1 MLWEIPLPADCRQLL
16 KCINLKIKLM
26 LELDLSKSESLSEG
40 SFLDLNKYAIKIAQ
54 VGLGWKTNE
63 DPNGPNFDLDVSA
76 FLLNADG
83 KVPGL
88 GYVVFHKSKNKNED
102 GRPYSEDGSVLG
114 SIDVIG
120 DEEEDDEDEGGD
132 KEDIIIYFEH
142 VSPIIH
148 EIAIAVSI
156 SIYPNDAHRDPRTK
170 DLNFGMVN
178 NSYIH
183 MWDADTMVEIFRYDL
198 KKNFSSEQAV
208 LFGKFKR
215 TPNNQWEFLACGD
228 GCQGD
233 LNSLGKMLKFF

>member
-1 MLWEIPLPADCRQLL
+1 
-16 KCINLKIKLM
+16 M

-40 SFLDLNKYAIKIAQ
+40 GFLDLSKNFPKLKIAQ
-54 VGLGWKTNE
+54 VGLGWNTNE

-120 DEEEDDEDEGGD
+120 DDDDDDDDGD
-132 KEDIIIYFEH
+132 KEDIIIYFDH

-148 EIAIAVSI
+148 EIAITVSI
-156 SIYPNDAHRDPRTK
+156 SMYPNDAHGDPRTK
-170 DLNFGMVN
+170 NLNFGMVN

-183 MWDADTMVEIFRYDL
+183 MWDAETSVEVFRYDL
-198 KKNFSSEQAV
+198 KKNFSNEQAL

-215 TPNNQWEFLACGD
+215 TPKNEWEFHACGD

-233 LNSLGKMLKFF
+233 LNALGKMLKFF